1 MATPDSSA
9 APASAPATAP
19 TSPIR
24 LRYTTSNEPV
34 LGENK
39 TTFPLFM
46 RGVWALSNTNLA
58 FKDFEA
64 VHGAALREIFNVVPV
79 ERFQ

>member
-9 APASAPATAP
+9 PTPAP
-19 TSPIR
+19 TPVR

-39 TTFPLFM
+39 TTFPLFV
-46 RGVWALSNTNLA
+46 RGVWVMSNTNLA

-64 VHGAALREIFNVVPV
+64 VHGADLRRIFNVVPV
-79 ERFQ
+79 EQFQ